1 MVVAWAGAPHLVR
14 ILAPYSG
21 VLPAHCVRRVR
32 AGKEDLP
39 MARKPNYSFERMER
53 ERADAKKAA
62 EKAAAKAEKRAAAR
76 GEAPSDEP
84 QDEG

>member
-1 MVVAWAGAPHLVR
+1 MAFSRRAR
-14 ILAPYSG
+14 
-21 VLPAHCVRRVR
+21 VRRVR
-32 AGKEDLP
+32 AGKEDPP

-76 GEAPSDEP
+76 GETPPQDEP
-84 QDEG
+84 QPE